1 MPYTFNKHFFSL
13 RNKVLFVVAISTVLT
28 AASITSLYYY
38 KTTKQTILNELSSIK
53 TETSLLAPLLLSE
66 FQELRDDIKALH
78 ETVNFLEST
87 NHNEVSPAHK
97 RQLQTIFKSVIA
109 QKRNYI
115 QVRYIGLADDGR
127 EIVRVDRTGDE
138 ITVTPEENLQ
148 KKSQETYFQNALLI
162 PKGEFYFSAINLNR
176 EFRKVEIPYL
186 PVIRVISPIYNNNN
200 KMNGM
205 LVINASYKN
214 MLTNFVSQLK
224 LSRDMYIINENGDH
238 LHFKQASQTLDF
250 FINEINNKAKKLPL
264 IQQVLSEKKQSNTL
278 DVAINNQKNLAHYQK
293 IFYDP
298 SKEERF
304 LALVLTTPE
313 HVTLA
318 QAQKTKQAATNLGL
332 LMIIISCFLSAA
344 LSVVITN
351 PIGKI
356 IEGIRSYT
364 AGDRSISLPTK
375 AKDEIGELARSF
387 ENMIQTL
394 DKSRKTETDLILRMQ
409 AILDNTVDGLITID
423 EKGKI
428 ESFNTACTTIFGY
441 ASTEVLGKNVKILMP
456 APYHA
461 EHDAYLRNYK
471 NTGKKKIIGIG
482 REVLGRRKNGTTFPI
497 DLSVSEVNVNGRTI
511 YSGIVRDITD
521 RKKAENALVEANTEL
536 EEFAYRTSHDLKS
549 PLVSSIALLDVT
561 EVAIK
566 SNNTDQA
573 VQSIKLVKTSLQKLE
588 KLVED
593 ILSLTKTKKE
603 EIVPQIVDVAE
614 LIDTTLAQ
622 LNHMDN
628 FERIQIQKNFDFDGT
643 LVTQTARFRHII
655 QNLISNAIKYQ
666 DLKKEQPFVKIS
678 TRSKNETFILDIED
692 NGIGIPHEKQDK
704 MFEMFQR
711 FHPRVSFGSG
721 LGLYMVKKSA
731 DLLGGYVS
739 YKDTNDGSLFTL
751 TIPLN
756 NVEEEENQGS

>member
-66 FQELRDDIKALH
+66 FQDLRDDINALH
-78 ETVNFLEST
+78 KTVNFLQST
-87 NHNEVSPAHK
+87 NHNEVSPAQK
-97 RQLQTIFKSVIA
+97 QQLQTIFKSVIA

-115 QVRYIGLADDGR
+115 QVRYIGLGDDGR

-162 PKGEFYFSAINLNR
+162 PKGEVYFSAINLNR

-200 KMNGM
+200 KMKGM

-224 LSRDMYIINENGDH
+224 LSRDMYIINENGDY
-238 LHFKQASQTLDF
+238 LHFKQASQTCDF
-250 FINEINNKAKKLPL
+250 FINEIDNKAKKIPL

-278 DVAINNQKNLAHYQK
+278 DVAIDNLKNLAHYQK

-313 HVTLA
+313 HATLE
-318 QAQKTKQAATNLGL
+318 QAQKIKQDATNLSL
-332 LMIIISCFLSAA
+332 LMIIISCIFSAGLSF
-344 LSVVITN
+344 VITN

-356 IEGIRSYT
+356 IQGIRGYT
-364 AGDRSISLPTK
+364 SGDRSISLPTK
-375 AKDEIGELARSF
+375 AKDEIGELASSF
-387 ENMIQTL
+387 ENMMQTL
-394 DKSRKTETDLILRMQ
+394 DKSRKTEKDLIVRMQ

-428 ESFNTACTTIFGY
+428 ESFNKACTTIFGY
-441 ASTEVLGKNVKILMP
+441 ASTEALGKNVKILMP

-497 DLSVSEVNVNGRTI
+497 DLSVSEVNVHGRTI
-511 YSGIVRDITD
+511 YSGIVRDITA
-521 RKKAENALVEANTEL
+521 RKKAENALVEANAEL

-549 PLVSSIALLDVT
+549 PLVSSIALLDIT
-561 EVAIK
+561 EKAIK
-566 SNNTDQA
+566 SDDIDNA
-573 VQSIKLVKTSLQKLE
+573 VHSIQLIKASLHKLE

-593 ILSLTKTKKE
+593 ILTLTRTKKE
-603 EIVPQIVDVAE
+603 TIAPQIVNVAD

-622 LNHMDN
+622 LDHMDN
-628 FERIQIQKNFDFDGT
+628 FERIQIQKKYDFDKT
-643 LVTQTARFRHII
+643 LVTQTSRFRHII

-666 DLKKEQPFVKIS
+666 DPKEEQPFIKIS
-678 TRSKNETFILDIED
+678 TRSEDDKFILDLED
-692 NGIGIPHEKQDK
+692 NGIGIPTEKQGNL
-704 MFEMFQR
+704 FEMFQR

-731 DLLGGYVS
+731 DLLGGNVS
-739 YKDTNDGSLFTL
+739 YKDTSDGSLFTL
-751 TIPLN
+751 TIPLKN
-756 NVEEEENQGS
+756 DEEEENQDS